1 MSIRAVTAFVISH
14 HLPLFGSL
22 VAELR
27 FIRKLIMNLSLFG
40 IPSIL
45 EERRE
50 VSKLTQIIPPQTTVS
65 YFEIV
70 FSVLTGFLVIL
81 SANLAGSRN
90 YLGIKEMRTKAKGN
104 KSTEVFSM
112 HVKIRNGHN
121 VYLRRSQNNGT
132 KNQIEKKAHD
142 LGTR

>member
-1 MSIRAVTAFVISH
+1 
-14 HLPLFGSL
+14 
-22 VAELR
+22 
-27 FIRKLIMNLSLFG
+27 MNLSLFG
-40 IPSIL
+40 NTFHFRRK
-45 EERRE
+45 EEKCQSNFRL
-50 VSKLTQIIPPQTTVS
+50 SLHKQLVS

-90 YLGIKEMRTKAKGN
+90 YLGIKEMRTKARVT

-112 HVKIRNGHN
+112 HVEDRNGHN
-121 VYLRRSQNNGT
+121 VYLRRSQTQWT
-132 KNQIEKKAHD
+132 KNQIEKKLTD